1 MAVFISKIRAMKKVE
16 VKDRSL
22 ISLSWPLILTFA
34 IGMLQPLMDSWFL
47 SRTSETAAAGV
58 GAMMPVLAALFTA
71 LNALAQSGASIA
83 SQFIGANQKSHARS
97 TQSMVL
103 VGSLILGFALSLI
116 IWPISGYIPK
126 WMGLDAE
133 PAQFAKQFLSVVAFG
148 FAFRSAQSTLTAL
161 IATHG
166 LTIWNLL
173 GNLVTI
179 ISNAVMNYIF
189 LEGCFGLPKMG
200 VYGVALATAL
210 SWLISSGILWCVLRY
225 KVEHQTHRR
234 DLKRSRAIL
243 PDWIRIG
250 LPAAAEPISFQL
262 FQVFITAMVVY
273 VGTTAMTARVFAG
286 NFAALSVILGS
297 GLGHGNQILVA
308 HLVGAHDFE
317 KANKRVYQT
326 LAIGVVSG
334 LVLSICMALMGE
346 HLIGF
351 FTDNPDV
358 IKLGCLCLWCDVA
371 VQPFKAV
378 NFIVTTSLRAS
389 GDSKFPAIV
398 GSGMMWVLAAPTA
411 LFLAFVL
418 DLGLVGL
425 WLGIACDE
433 FYRSIANIWRWRSGR
448 WKSKAV
454 V

>member
-1 MAVFISKIRAMKKVE
+1 MKQVQ

-34 IGMLQPLMDSWFL
+34 VGMFQPLMDSWFL

-58 GAMMPVLAALFTA
+58 GAMMPVLGALFTA
-71 LNALAQSGASIA
+71 LNAFAQAGASIC
-83 SQFIGANQKSHARS
+83 SQFIGANQKSHART
-97 TQSMVL
+97 TQT
-103 VGSLILGFALSLI
+103 LILAGSICLGAALTMI
-116 IWPISGYIPK
+116 IWPISGYIPR
-126 WMGLDAE
+126 WMGLE
-133 PAQFAKQFLSVVAFG
+133 EVPAQFAKQFLVVVSLG
-148 FAFRSAQSTLTAL
+148 FAFRASQSTLTAL

-166 LTIWNLL
+166 LTIWNFF
-173 GNLVTI
+173 GNVATI
-179 ISNAVMNYIF
+179 ISNALMNYIF

-200 VYGVALATAL
+200 VYGVGLATAL

-225 KVEHQTHRR
+225 KIRHRTHRR
-234 DLKRSRAIL
+234 DLKRSMAIL

-286 NFAALSVILGS
+286 NFAALSVILGV
-297 GLGHGNQILVA
+297 GLGSGNQILVA
-308 HLVGAHDFE
+308 HLVGAHDFD
-317 KANKRVYQT
+317 KANKRVHQT

-334 LVLSICMALMGE
+334 LLISLVVALCGE
-346 HLIGF
+346 HLMRF
-351 FTDNPDV
+351 FTDSPEV
-358 IKLGCLCLWCDVA
+358 IRLGCLCLWCDVA

-398 GSGMMWVLAAPTA
+398 GSGMMWTLAAPTA

-448 WKSKAV
+448 WQSKAV